1 MDSRSSRNLT
11 TNFQLFLMSHQYQSL
26 FDEFSYAIKHFVP
39 TLPKEIKQ
47 EAQAVLERLQADASV
62 DELTIR
68 KSFHDVG
75 VKEYPYRRAYIELT
89 HGLAEDEMN
98 AMVLEHVEPNVRAII
113 KPHLDSGVSLD
124 ELIQS
129 DIFIEQLTPEQRYQV
144 EDGIMVAR
152 SKLADSLKG
161 HVSAESEE
169 YARLVEKWKDQAVQI
184 DKAVSDLKVLAS
196 EGNENQKREIQ
207 EKAAVYSEGF
217 LITERDPE
225 LSAIK
230 KEIEYWQE
238 VIHPTE

>member
-1 MDSRSSRNLT
+1 MT
-11 TNFQLFLMSHQYQSL
+11 HPFQSL
-26 FDEFSYAIKHFVP
+26 LDEFAYAIKHFVP

-47 EAQAVLERLQADASV
+47 ETQEVLKRLQADSNA
-62 DELTIR
+62 DESTIR
-68 KSFHDVG
+68 KAFHDVG

-98 AMVLEHVEPNVRAII
+98 AMVLEHVEPNVRMVI

-152 SKLADSLKG
+152 SKLADSLKE

-169 YARLVEKWKDQAVQI
+169 YARLVGKWKDQSIKI
-184 DKAVSDLKVLAS
+184 DKAISDLKLLAS

-207 EKAAVYSEGF
+207 EKADAYSEGF

-225 LSAIK
+225 LSAIQ

>member
-1 MDSRSSRNLT
+1 
-11 TNFQLFLMSHQYQSL
+11 MSHQYQSL
-26 FDEFSYAIKHFVP
+26 LDEFAFAIKHFVP

-47 EAQAVLERLQADASV
+47 EAQAVLARLQADPEA
-62 DELTIR
+62 DETTIR

-75 VKEYPYRRAYIELT
+75 VNEYPYRRAYIELT

-98 AMVLEHVEPNVRAII
+98 AMVIEHVEPNVRAII

-152 SKLADSLKG
+152 SKLADSLKE

-169 YARLVEKWKDQAVQI
+169 YARLVEKWKDQASQI
-184 DKAVSDLKVLAS
+184 DQAISELKLLAND
-196 EGNENQKREIQ
+196 GNENQKREIQ
-207 EKAAVYSEGF
+207 EKAAVFSEGF
-217 LITERDPE
+217 LVTERDPE
-225 LSAIK
+225 LSAVK

-238 VIHPTE
+238 TIHPTE